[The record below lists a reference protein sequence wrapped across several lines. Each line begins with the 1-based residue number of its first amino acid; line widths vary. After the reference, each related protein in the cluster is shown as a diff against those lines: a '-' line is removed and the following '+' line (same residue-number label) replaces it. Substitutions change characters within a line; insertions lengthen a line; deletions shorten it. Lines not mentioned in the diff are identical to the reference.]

1 MLLALAGHASAF
13 TPPTTLRGRLKDA
26 LVNNEPLRTALNGA
40 REPELLPLLGPS
52 LAPRV
57 SDLLR
62 AEAPPPAYPIGAFE
76 ERALELMSSNCWI
89 EAHDVVTGELAGYE
103 GDGGNHAHDAELAAR
118 LLEGICQHELAC
130 STGLGAAL
138 AAHDVRVG
146 TPLACGCT
154 VPPEVIEPFADLAR
168 ALATIETTPM
178 PRSATPS
185 PPPSRGPRSPAPPT
199 CSRRGRRR

>member
-1 MLLALAGHASAF
+1 MLLALAGRASAF

-76 ERALELMSSNCWI
+76 ERALELI
-89 EAHDVVTGELAGYE
+89 EELRVLLP
-103 GDGGNHAHDAELAAR
+103 DGSCN
-118 LLEGICQHELAC
+118 
-130 STGLGAAL
+130 
-138 AAHDVRVG
+138 
-146 TPLACGCT
+146 
-154 VPPEVIEPFADLAR
+154 
-168 ALATIETTPM
+168 
-178 PRSATPS
+178 
-185 PPPSRGPRSPAPPT
+185 
-199 CSRRGRRR
+199 

>member
-76 ERALELMSSNCWI
+76 ERAGGSSPGG
-89 EAHDVVTGELAGYE
+89 AE
-103 GDGGNHAHDAELAAR
+103 GARAR
-118 LLEGICQHELAC
+118 LEGERGH
-130 STGLGAAL
+130 SGGAPA
-138 AAHDVRVG
+138 G
-146 TPLACGCT
+146 
-154 VPPEVIEPFADLAR
+154 
-168 ALATIETTPM
+168 
-178 PRSATPS
+178 RSAS
-185 PPPSRGPRSPAPPT
+185 PRV
-199 CSRRGRRR
+199 